1 MGYRTNDGESAE
13 MCELRN
19 RLHEAENR
27 LRKYQKRENR
37 RERVVSWWR
46 RNRPSEAFCFW
57 TFLGTILGASV
68 VLVTLGIG
76 SSTDETAQ
84 TESRAV
90 QTAVEHFHSSRATAR
105 CFVSNEHGML
115 CELRNGQSKVM
126 ARCDTENC
134 WTSL

>member
-1 MGYRTNDGESAE
+1 MGYRTNENENAE
-13 MCELRN
+13 LVELRTK
-19 RLHEAENR
+19 LYKAENQ
-27 LRKYQKRENR
+27 LRKFQKREDR
-37 RERVVSWWR
+37 RERMSNWWR
-46 RNRPSEAFCFW
+46 RNRPSEAFYFW
-57 TFLGTILGASV
+57 TFVGTILGVCV

-105 CFVSNEHGML
+105 CFASNEHGML
-115 CELRNGQSKVM
+115 CELRNGQVKVM
-126 ARCDTENC
+126 ARCDTETC